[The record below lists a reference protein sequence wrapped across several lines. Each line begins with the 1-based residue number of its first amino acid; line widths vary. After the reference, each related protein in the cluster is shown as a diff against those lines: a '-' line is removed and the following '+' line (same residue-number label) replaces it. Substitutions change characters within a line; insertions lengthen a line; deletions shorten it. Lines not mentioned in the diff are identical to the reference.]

1 MQSTDNIYQW
11 FSLHSSTWYIV
22 CETLSCQDG
31 VLMSV
36 CVWMWYIVMITTFQ
50 LNNNTWPKPQ
60 SCWIQNWFS
69 WNCCITLTLN
79 DWVHIFIHKC
89 ICQDIDTNICCITV
103 TSLIID
109 PIRCGLTLWWQ
120 SMPIWKITL
129 LLFVFCCVHYKVKRP
144 EYSLRKVLSW
154 AKIFLKLPGRP
165 LVLGR
170 YREDLCGAS

>member
-1 MQSTDNIYQW
+1 MIHSMWDIILSGWRPHVCLCVDVIHCHDHHFSTQQQYMTKT
-11 FSLHSSTWYIV
+11 SIV
-22 CETLSCQDG
+22 
-31 VLMSV
+31 
-36 CVWMWYIVMITTFQ
+36 
-50 LNNNTWPKPQ
+50 LNTKL
-60 SCWIQNWFS
+60 IFLKLL
-69 WNCCITLTLN
+69 ITLTLN